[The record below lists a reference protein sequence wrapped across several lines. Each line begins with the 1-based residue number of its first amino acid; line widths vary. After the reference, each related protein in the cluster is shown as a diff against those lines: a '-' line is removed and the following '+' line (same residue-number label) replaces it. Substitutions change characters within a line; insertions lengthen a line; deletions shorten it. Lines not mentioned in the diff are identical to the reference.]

1 MMGMYAGMAT
11 SAADIVIKPVR
22 AFTTNRS
29 SNHHSVST
37 KEPTTGASDYSVYGN
52 YASLD
57 VPSGVERGK
66 KADSRLGAALA
77 GSAGGVGGV
86 LKTFS
91 KGIYLDVPHALEEGM
106 RVAPRL
112 YGGEVYD
119 PGAVTDWK
127 SGGIAAGKNF
137 SHGIVEGI
145 GGLVM
150 SPVRG
155 AKKEGAK
162 GAAKGVGIGVLN
174 LATKLSSGTLGLLT
188 FTSQGAFKSAR
199 TAMRRDT
206 RRIIKQARRAE
217 GASIL
222 QDNKQAVDTGA
233 ALRAFDR
240 LAVQKLE
247 GEYGGDLMASKS

>member
-1 MMGMYAGMAT
+1 MYAGIAT
-11 SAADIVIKPVR
+11 SAADIVIKPVQ
-22 AFTTNRS
+22 AFTIGKP
-29 SNHHSVST
+29 SNSHSASA
-37 KEPTTGASDYSVYGN
+37 EEQIPQASDCSVYGQ

-66 KADSRLGAALA
+66 KAESRLVAALA

-86 LKTFS
+86 LKNIS
-91 KGIYLDVPHALEEGM
+91 KGIYFDIPHALEEGM

-112 YGGEVYD
+112 YGGDVYD

-150 SPVRG
+150 SPIRG

-174 LATKLSSGTLGLLT
+174 LATKLSSGSLGLLT
-188 FTSQGAFKSAR
+188 FTSQGVFKSAR

-206 RRIIKQARRAE
+206 RRIIKQAGRAE

-222 QDNKQAVDTGA
+222 QNSTQGVDTGA

-240 LAVQKLE
+240 WAVQKLE
-247 GEYGGDLMASKS
+247 KVACRV